1 MQGRN
6 LPSLYAK
13 TQDVFREGHM
23 QKVWEVLEAMQG
35 QIAAEIRVMLG
46 ESALPQSLFTQ
57 EQRDRRIEAMKKCA
71 AESTS
76 DVERHESW
84 MAMHRESGWQWGPEF
99 DPEKKLHPNLLPWG
113 ELPESV
119 KSKAKIFD
127 IVAKAGRGIE
137 IELLSQAG

>member
-1 MQGRN
+1 MQ
-6 LPSLYAK
+6 
-13 TQDVFREGHM
+13 T
-23 QKVWEVLEAMQG
+23 VWEILEAMQG

-46 ESALPQSLFTQ
+46 EAALAQSLFTQ

-84 MAMHRESGWQWGPEF
+84 MAMHREQGWQWGPEF
-99 DPEKKLHPNLLPWG
+99 DPAKKLHPNLLPWS

-127 IVAKAGRGIE
+127 IVAKAARSIE
-137 IELLSQAG
+137 ISLLNNAD

>member
-1 MQGRN
+1 
-6 LPSLYAK
+6 
-13 TQDVFREGHM
+13 M

-35 QIAAEIRVMLG
+35 EIAAEIRVMLG
-46 ESALPQSLFTQ
+46 EAALAQSLFTQ

-76 DVERHESW
+76 DEERHESW
-84 MAMHRESGWQWGPEF
+84 IAMHREAGWVWGPEF
-99 DPEKKLHPNLLPWG
+99 DPAKKLHPNMLPWS

-127 IVAKAGRGIE
+127 IVAKAARRLE
-137 IELLSQAG
+137 IELLSNAG

>member
-1 MQGRN
+1 MEK
-6 LPSLYAK
+6 LWEIL
-13 TQDVFREGHM
+13 EG
-23 QKVWEVLEAMQG
+23 MQG

-46 ESALPQSLFTQ
+46 ESPYPQQIFDAAQ
-57 EQRDRRIEAMKKCA
+57 QARRIEAMKKCA

-84 MAMHRESGWQWGPEF
+84 MAMHREAGWAWGPEF
-99 DPEKKLHPNLLPWG
+99 DPSRKLHPNLLPWS

-127 IVAKAGRGIE
+127 IVAKTARKLE
-137 IELLSQAG
+137 IELLKGD